1 VILVLE
7 LNEKLVKELEKKQY
21 GVSGHSGVQICTWN
35 KKALIGKGTCYKEKF
50 YNVDCHKCMQFTPLV
65 LWCQENC
72 IFCWRTM
79 ELMKTAKLNK
89 KDVLKPEEFVEK
101 LIEKRKKLLSGF
113 PGNPKTDKKLF
124 QESIEPNHYAI
135 SLSGEPTLYPF
146 LPELV
151 KYLKEKKNAR
161 SVFIVSNGQEPEMI
175 KKLEKEKALPH
186 QLYISLS
193 APNEKL
199 FKRIN
204 ASVYKD
210 GWKRLK
216 KTLSLLS
223 ELDCRTVIRLT
234 LIKGKNDLPE
244 VLFDWIKLLS
254 KVKSDFLE
262 IKSYM
267 HLGYSRKRLNAEN
280 MPSWKELNDF
290 AEKISEKTDFKLH
303 NEAKN
308 SLILL
313 LKNKNSKKNDFFK

>member
-1 VILVLE
+1 MLE
-7 LNEKLVKELEKKQY
+7 LNEKLIKDLEKKQY
-21 GVSGHSGVQICTWN
+21 GVSGHAGVQICTWN
-35 KKALIGKGTCYKEKF
+35 KKSLIGKGSCYKQKF
-50 YNVDCHKCMQFTPLV
+50 YDVHCHKCMQFTPLV

-89 KDVLKPEEFVEK
+89 KDVLKPEEFVEE

-124 QESIEPNHYAI
+124 TDALEPDHYAI
-135 SLSGEPTLYPF
+135 SLSGEPTLYPY
-146 LPELV
+146 LAELV
-151 KYLKEKKNAR
+151 KYLKEKKKAR

-204 ASVYKD
+204 ASVYTD

-216 KTLSLLS
+216 KTLSMLS
-223 ELDCRTVIRLT
+223 KLKCRTVVRLT
-234 LIKGKNDLPE
+234 LIKGKNDSPE
-244 VLFDWIKLLS
+244 FLNEWCELLS
-254 KVKSDFLE
+254 LADSDFVE

-267 HLGYSRKRLNAEN
+267 HLGYSRKRLSHEN
-280 MPSWKELNDF
+280 MPSWKEVTDF
-290 AEKISEKTDFKLH
+290 AEKISENTDFKVH
-303 NEAKN
+303 NEAEN
-308 SLILL
+308 SLIIL
-313 LKNKNSKKNDFFK
+313 LKNKKSKKKDFFE